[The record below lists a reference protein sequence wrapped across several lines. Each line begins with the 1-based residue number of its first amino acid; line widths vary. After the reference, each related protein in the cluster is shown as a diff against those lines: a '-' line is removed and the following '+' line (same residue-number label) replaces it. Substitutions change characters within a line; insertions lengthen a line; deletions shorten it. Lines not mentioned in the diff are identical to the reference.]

1 MKIEKINDAFVNEF
15 DAQAQGCSDDCNE
28 YRGSSKADINWQKR
42 NGVRSYSE
50 WDRTD
55 CENVISLGMTYCYL
69 DKTPKTCIYW

>member
-28 YRGSSKADINWQKR
+28 YRGSAKADIKWQID
-42 NGVRSYSE
+42 NDVRSHWGFDYDE
-50 WDRTD
+50 CKDLK
-55 CENVISLGMTYCYL
+55 EAGFTYCYR